1 MKKYFYAF
9 ISLIVLVLGFT
20 LTFQNRQPVDV
31 NYYFG
36 IHWHGPLAWVLFGAF
51 AVGVVAGFL
60 ASLRIIV
67 RLQRQIVRARKD
79 LRRAE
84 QEVSNLRALPIKD
97 VI

>member
-36 IHWHGPLAWVLFGAF
+36 FHWQGPLAWVLFGAF

-60 ASLRIIV
+60 ASLRIIM
-67 RLQRQIVRARKD
+67 RLQRQMVRARKD